1 MVDKLEEDVK
11 SINKYNIFKKEIRFL
26 KLSSS
31 ISILFDIN
39 KWNVSKEKKEEALK
53 EMSEVI
59 YDKYGMISANE
70 IKQLCYKLGNETVVL
85 YLKFL
90 ATKGKVK
97 IKTTYSS

>member
-1 MVDKLEEDVK
+1 MSNQTEL
-11 SINKYNIFKKEIRFL
+11 INTFAIIIVIVML
-26 KLSSS
+26 M
-31 ISILFDIN
+31 LFFAGIALFY
-39 KWNVSKEKKEEALK
+39 VIYKEKKEEALK